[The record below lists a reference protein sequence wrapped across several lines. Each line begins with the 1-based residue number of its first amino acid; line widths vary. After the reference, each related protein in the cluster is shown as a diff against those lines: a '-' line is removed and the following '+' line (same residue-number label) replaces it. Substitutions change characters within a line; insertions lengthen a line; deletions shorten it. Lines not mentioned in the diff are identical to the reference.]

1 MIAPRETAD
10 HLGPAFRA
18 GLQGAV
24 AWSHDTEA
32 AAPARPHR
40 LPVTSPPP
48 ASRRKR
54 RSRPMTA
61 KAQRRQ
67 RMKQHNR
74 RVSTR
79 TAQPD
84 VDSTSP
90 D

>member
-1 MIAPRETAD
+1 MMIVPRETAD

-32 AAPARPHR
+32 AAPAWLHR
-40 LPVTSPPP
+40 LSVAVPPP
-48 ASRRKR
+48 ASRKR

-67 RMKQHNR
+67 RIKQHNR
-74 RVSTR
+74 RTHAR
-79 TAQPD
+79 TAQRRD
-84 VDSTSP
+84 GHQ
-90 D
+90 